1 MNKRKGNT
9 SNTIALIFGIV
20 FLFVMVGALLATG
33 IVATEGNAG
42 LHGVILGVSTNLNS
56 FSDLIGLSIALAVVM
71 GLISLGAYKMRGI

>member
-9 SNTIALIFGIV
+9 SNIIALIFGIV

-42 LHGVILGVSTNLNS
+42 IHGVVLAVSTNLSS
-56 FSDLIGLSIALAVVM
+56 FSTLIGLSIALAVVI
-71 GLISLGAYKMRGI
+71 GLINLGAMKMKGF